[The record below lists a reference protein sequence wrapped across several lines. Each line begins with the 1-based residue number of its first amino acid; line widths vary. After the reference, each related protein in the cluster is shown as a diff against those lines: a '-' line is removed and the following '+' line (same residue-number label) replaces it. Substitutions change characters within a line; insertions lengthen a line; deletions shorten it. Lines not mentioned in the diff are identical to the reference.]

1 MLIILFA
8 LLAPFA
14 FCDEVILPDG
24 IAWGSCRHYSEREL
38 FFHLLDLICPLDY
51 EDKCDDP
58 IFDPFGQ
65 FKYRCQVVYPH
76 DEMLFTV
83 ETVNASTLL
92 RMLQHTD
99 TYKRTWCMITLFYS
113 PTCPFSARIA
123 PYFNAL
129 PGVYNGKIKF
139 VAFDATEFTK
149 LNSRYGVSGT
159 PTVML
164 WVSGAAVARMED
176 RKLNDEGLM
185 SFVYD
190 WTDVQPVFGAVRTA
204 EDPLHIEYDD
214 RPDVFYLS
222 LSLLV
227 AYAVV
232 VYCMRDRICEN
243 ARVRAALTWISA
255 KIDAFGDY
263 MAPPARPEQRQ
274 R

>member
-1 MLIILFA
+1 MNFL
-8 LLAPFA
+8 
-14 FCDEVILPDG
+14 
-24 IAWGSCRHYSEREL
+24 
-38 FFHLLDLICPLDY
+38 CPLEYD
-51 EDKCDDP
+51 DKCDDP
-58 IFDPFGQ
+58 IFDPEGL
-65 FKYRCQVVYPH
+65 FKYRCQTVYPR
-76 DEMLFTV
+76 DDKLFTV

-129 PGVYNGKIKF
+129 PQIYNGSMKF

-176 RKLNDEGLM
+176 RSLNDMGLM

-190 WTDVQPVFGAVRTA
+190 WTDVQPVFGTA
-204 EDPLHIEYDD
+204 RKADGPLHIVYDD
-214 RPDVFYLS
+214 RPDLFYLS

-232 VYCMRDRICEN
+232 IYCFRERICEN
-243 ARVRAALTWISA
+243 PRVQSALTWMTA
-255 KIDAFGDY
+255 KMDAFGDY
-263 MAPPARPEQRQ
+263 IAPQARPERAQR
-274 R
+274 